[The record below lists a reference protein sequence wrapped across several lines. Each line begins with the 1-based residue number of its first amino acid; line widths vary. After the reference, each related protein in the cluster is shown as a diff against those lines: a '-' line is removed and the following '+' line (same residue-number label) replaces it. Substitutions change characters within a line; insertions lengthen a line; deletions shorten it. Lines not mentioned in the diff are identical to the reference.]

1 MCGTPVRI
9 RTAHGTVSR
18 GPIPAA
24 AYRVA
29 RQLGSGVWD
38 CQNGSRAHLPGV
50 EPATGTAARVSLRA
64 ADSDAMRFDRQHPA
78 PEPES
83 AHDLA
88 DLTSVVVMVKPI

>member
-1 MCGTPVRI
+1 MAPPFGFEPPTVPSAGGLFPPL
-9 RTAHGTVSR
+9 RT
-18 GPIPAA
+18 
-24 AYRVA
+24 VA

-38 CQNGSRAHLPGV
+38 CQNGSRAHLPGG